1 MNPRS
6 KKRTRSFSSN
16 DDDQPAAAPPARRR
30 KLVPV
35 VEIPVKP
42 PSSRATRA
50 AAREALRAV
59 ADKADDD
66 STPVLETDDA
76 SQKAAPTRR
85 VRTRRGQPTPP
96 ASPPTSGDASNKDVI
111 DEPAVPKIAE
121 LSTTSTDPSSP
132 PDSAVPSAPSSAPA
146 SPSKPVAPATTA
158 PAPAPTSSPPSRP
171 ASTTPDVALI
181 VGRDA
186 QRNQITAFLSRRC
199 TDPTASDGPAAL
211 YIAGSP
217 GTGKTALT
225 SEILA
230 SPAFRDRWQIN
241 VNCMALPTPANIY
254 VAIATAL
261 AERLA
266 TKKET
271 KRAPPVGKALDRVR
285 ELVDRLRD
293 PCILLLDELDGLI
306 TGQAHTHQTVLYT
319 LFELTH
325 KCPHLIL
332 VGIANSI
339 DLTDRLLPLLATHT
353 GGQAAARSLMPE
365 IVTFPAYSATDLVA
379 IVRARFAGQ
388 MQEPAMAFLARKIAA
403 ASSDVR
409 KAITIARTAVRL
421 AVAEAKGATE
431 TAVVAKVPHV
441 VRAFQVASS
450 AGSGAGAGGGSAA
463 VVKVRGLNFTAKL
476 ALVAAIV
483 ALPGKTAKRTA
494 LAETPAVNARPFAET
509 TLVDGEPLPPT
520 TASTPASSR
529 PTTPGP
535 TASGLSGAQLFETYR
550 ALGRPDPEQ
559 DKRKKH
565 VPPAVPLPNISEAEF
580 WDVVTRLESAGLL
593 TLSAAPGAG
602 KRKAAG
608 AGMRGTLVGLAVTAE
623 ELVRGLTTA
632 APGAGVAAASHVEVI
647 RQLLEVHDV
656 EMEGGAEG
664 KVG

>member
-16 DDDQPAAAPPARRR
+16 DEDQLAAPPPARRR

-35 VEIPVKP
+35 VEIPVR
-42 PSSRATRA
+42 SLLSRATRA
-50 AAREALRAV
+50 AARAALRAA
-59 ADKADDD
+59 ADKDDD
-66 STPVLETDDA
+66 AVSNSSSYDLSKTE
-76 SQKAAPTRR
+76 PTRPAL
-85 VRTRRGQPTPP
+85 TRRRQLTPP
-96 ASPPTSGDASNKDVI
+96 ASPPTNGDSAKSNVV
-111 DEPAVPKIAE
+111 DETNTTE
-121 LSTTSTDPSSP
+121 SSSTSSDPSSP
-132 PDSAVPSAPSSAPA
+132 PYSAAPSAPSSAPL
-146 SPSKPVAPATTA
+146 SPSEPTAPASTA
-158 PAPAPTSSPPSRP
+158 PAPAPISVLPSRP
-171 ASTTPDVALI
+171 ASTTPVVALI

-186 QRNQITAFLSRRC
+186 QRDQITAFLTRRC
-199 TDPTASDGPAAL
+199 NDPTASDGPVAL

-230 SPAFRDRWQIN
+230 SSAFRDRWQIN
-241 VNCMALPTPANIY
+241 VNCMVLPTPANIY
-254 VAIATAL
+254 VAIAAAL
-261 AERLA
+261 GERLA
-266 TKKET
+266 MGRES
-271 KRAPPVGKALDRVR
+271 KRAPPVGKALDRLR
-285 ELVDRLRD
+285 ELVDRLQE

-325 KCPHLIL
+325 KCPLLIL

-353 GGQAAARSLMPE
+353 GGQAAARSLMPK

-388 MQEPAMAFLARKIAA
+388 MQEPALAFLARKIAA

-421 AVAEAKGATE
+421 AVAEAKGVTE
-431 TAVVAKVPHV
+431 TAVVAKIPHV

-450 AGSGAGAGGGSAA
+450 AGGGMGAGGGSAA

-483 ALPGKTAKRTA
+483 ALPGKTANRTV
-494 LAETPAVNARPFAET
+494 LAETPAINARPFAET

-520 TASTPASSR
+520 TVSTPASSR
-529 PTTPGP
+529 PTTPSP
-535 TASGLSGAQLFETYR
+535 AASGLTGAQLFETYR
-550 ALGRPDPEQ
+550 ALGRPDPDQ
-559 DKRKKH
+559 KDKKKKQS
-565 VPPAVPLPNISEAEF
+565 PPAVPLPNISEAEF
-580 WDVVTRLESAGLL
+580 WDVVTRLESAALL

-608 AGMRGTLVGLAVTAE
+608 AGMRATLVGLAVTAE

-632 APGAGVAAASHVEVI
+632 APGAGAAAASHVEVI
-647 RQLLEVHDV
+647 RQLLEVHGV
-656 EMEGGAEG
+656 EMEVGAESKTG
-664 KVG
+664 

>member
-16 DDDQPAAAPPARRR
+16 DDDLPAAAPPARRR

-42 PSSRATRA
+42 SSSRAARA
-50 AAREALRAV
+50 AARAAIRSA
-59 ADKADDD
+59 ADKNDDAAPNSATDD
-66 STPVLETDDA
+66 SL
-76 SQKAAPTRR
+76 KAEPTRP

-96 ASPPTSGDASNKDVI
+96 ASPPTNGDVAKSDVV
-111 DEPAVPKIAE
+111 DESAEPKIAE
-121 LSTTSTDPSSP
+121 PSLTSSDPSSP
-132 PDSAVPSAPSSAPA
+132 PDLAVPSAPSSAPT
-146 SPSKPVAPATTA
+146 SPSKPAAPAMAA
-158 PAPAPTSSPPSRP
+158 PAPALASAPPSRP

-186 QRNQITAFLSRRC
+186 QRDQITAFLTRRC
-199 TDPTASDGPAAL
+199 TNPTASDGPAAL

-230 SPAFRDRWQIN
+230 SSAFRDRWQIN
-241 VNCMALPTPANIY
+241 VNCMALATPTNIY

-266 TKKET
+266 TKKES

-285 ELVDRLRD
+285 ELVDRLQE

-325 KCPHLIL
+325 KCPHLLL

-379 IVRARFAGQ
+379 IVRARFVGQ

-421 AVAEAKGATE
+421 AVTEAKGITE

-450 AGSGAGAGGGSAA
+450 AGGGAGAGGGSAA

-476 ALVAAIV
+476 AIVAAIV
-483 ALPGKTAKRTA
+483 ALPGKTPKRTA

-520 TASTPASSR
+520 TASIPVSSR

-535 TASGLSGAQLFETYR
+535 AAAGLTGAQLFETYR
-550 ALGRPDPEQ
+550 ALGRPDPEMK
-559 DKRKKH
+559 DKKKH
-565 VPPAVPLPNISEAEF
+565 VPPA
-580 WDVVTRLESAGLL
+580 
-593 TLSAAPGAG
+593 
-602 KRKAAG
+602 AAG

-632 APGAGVAAASHVEVI
+632 APGAGAAAASHVEVI
-647 RQLLEVHDV
+647 RQLLEVHEV
-656 EMEGGAEG
+656 EMEGVAES